1 MWLNIEKKNMI
12 EYVGEVDGGDLLV
25 PVHEGEVREEPDG
38 EARPSVAGRQSPLHA
53 DLHPHIS

>member
-1 MWLNIEKKNMI
+1 MNIEKKNMI

-38 EARPSVAGRQSPLHA
+38 EARPSVAGRESPLHA